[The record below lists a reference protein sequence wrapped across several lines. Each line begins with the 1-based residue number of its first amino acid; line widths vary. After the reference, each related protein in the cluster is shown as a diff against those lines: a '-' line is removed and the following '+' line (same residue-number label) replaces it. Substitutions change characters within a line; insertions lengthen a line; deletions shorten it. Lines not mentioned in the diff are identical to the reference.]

1 MEISELTEEQVQAL
15 CETAENAAREY
26 VLSKVP
32 SKKISEL
39 NITVEAEGKIPLTLN
54 VEVEVSLSPLM
65 KDFDVQQLVDE
76 AVKEAFASAERYMR
90 EIGANPLNN

>member
-1 MEISELTEEQVQAL
+1 MQAL

-26 VLSKVP
+26 ILSKIP

-39 NITVEAEGKIPLTLN
+39 NITVEAEGETPLILN
-54 VEVEVSLSPLM
+54 VEVEISLSPLM
-65 KDFDVQQLVDE
+65 RNFDVQQLVDE

-90 EIGANPLNN
+90 EIGANP